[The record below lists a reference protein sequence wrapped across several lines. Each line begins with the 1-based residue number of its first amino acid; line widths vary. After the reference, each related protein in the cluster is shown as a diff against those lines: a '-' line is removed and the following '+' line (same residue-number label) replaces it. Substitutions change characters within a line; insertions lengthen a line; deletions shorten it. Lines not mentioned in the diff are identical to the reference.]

1 MRPVSERFLATVRG
15 SHRMIARARIVSG
28 EPVGV
33 DPDGVE
39 IPIVSGS
46 IRYDLAGDVRGTL
59 DLTTAGR
66 WPDSPG
72 DALTPYGDEVFV
84 ERGIDYGDGTRE
96 WVSQGYYRIYSVE
109 QQAAPKGTIRL
120 TGRDRASKLID
131 DRLLSPYQFSASAS
145 VAGVVDY
152 LVRQT
157 FADPVI
163 YFDWQ
168 ADDEQLGADHVVERD
183 RWAFLREL
191 AAAYAKDLYYDYRG
205 YLVMAD
211 APDPTAPVFRVN
223 RGRDGVLT
231 SVSRSLTRDGVY
243 NIVVAQ
249 GEPVGEA
256 PPVRGV
262 AYDAAPSSPTYWRGK
277 FGRVPR
283 FFTSSFLK
291 TEQQCV
297 TAARKM
303 LDDVAGLPY
312 AVSFGMVPNPALEVG
327 DPVEIVVEPDGTS
340 QTHVID
346 TLTLP
351 LDPATPVTATTR
363 RIDFE

>member
-15 SHRMIARARIVSG
+15 SHQMTARARIVSG

-39 IPIVSGS
+39 IPIVDGTV
-46 IRYDLAGDVRGTL
+46 RFDLNGEVRATL
-59 DLTTAGR
+59 DLTTHGR
-66 WPDSPG
+66 WPTSPD

-96 WVSQGYYRIYSVE
+96 WVSQGYYRIYTSE
-109 QQAAPKGTIRL
+109 QQDAPKGTIRI
-120 TGRDRASKLID
+120 TGRDRASKLVD

-152 LVRQT
+152 LVGET
-157 FADPVI
+157 FADPYI

-168 ADDEQLGADHVVERD
+168 ADDETLGTDHIVERD
-183 RWAFLREL
+183 RWKFLREL
-191 AAAYAKDLYYDYRG
+191 ATAYAKDLYYDYRG

-211 APDPTAPVFRVN
+211 PLDPGDPVFSVN
-223 RGRDGVLT
+223 RGPRGVLT
-231 SVSRSLTRDGVY
+231 SASRTLTRDGVY
-243 NIVVAQ
+243 NVVVAE

-256 PPVRGV
+256 PPVRGI
-262 AYDAAPSSPTYWRGK
+262 AYDAVPSSPTYWRGK

-291 TEQQCV
+291 TEDQCV
-297 TAARKM
+297 AAARKM
-303 LDDVAGLPY
+303 LADVTGLPY
-312 AVSFGMVPNPALEVG
+312 VVNFGMVPNPALEVG
-327 DPVEIVVEPDGTS
+327 DPVEVVYEADGTVR
-340 QTHVID
+340 THVID

-351 LDPATPVTATTR
+351 LVASSPVTATTR